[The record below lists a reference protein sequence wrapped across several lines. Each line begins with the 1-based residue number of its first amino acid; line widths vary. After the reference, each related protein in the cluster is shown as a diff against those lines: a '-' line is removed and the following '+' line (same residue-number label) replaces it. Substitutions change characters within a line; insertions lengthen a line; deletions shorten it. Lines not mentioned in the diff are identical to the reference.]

1 MGLLQAMILAMGLF
15 LGTANNTQGSDNKN
29 NASANG
35 KSNANANSGL
45 IAPAPVNPPCD
56 TVSCGVG
63 GGE

>member
-45 IAPAPVNPPCD
+45 IAPVTPPCD
-56 TVSCGVG
+56 TVNCGVG

>member
-1 MGLLQAMILAMGLF
+1 MGLF
-15 LGTANNTQGSDNKN
+15 LGTANNTQGSDNKD

-45 IAPAPVNPPCD
+45 IAPVTPPCD
-56 TVSCGVG
+56 AVSCGVG